1 MIKLI
6 VNISTCAL
14 WMLGIVYL
22 ILRLRDIWRNFKKY
36 DTVRGYDNY
45 VNSQWYW
52 HPKKEFGR
60 LDPPHNSR
68 FGGMNCALIVL
79 GLILIPEIIFGDL
92 YPNKQYLFTFSYVAK
107 LLFMIIAAIMAALL
121 AFYVPIHLKSPICI
135 CYNLH
140 YIFKG
145 KPRSLV
151 WKRLTTYTLIGAC
164 LCFPL
169 YLLAFNNYLY
179 ADEEKL
185 VYSDFFSLEEKV
197 MYYDDVSKIDISYT
211 DKGLIESY
219 VFVSEVGKTFPV
231 YPGDFPNG
239 ELEDIIAKI
248 D

>member
-1 MIKLI
+1 
-6 VNISTCAL
+6 
-14 WMLGIVYL
+14 
-22 ILRLRDIWRNFKKY
+22 
-36 DTVRGYDNY
+36 
-45 VNSQWYW
+45 
-52 HPKKEFGR
+52 
-60 LDPPHNSR
+60 
-68 FGGMNCALIVL
+68 
-79 GLILIPEIIFGDL
+79 
-92 YPNKQYLFTFSYVAK
+92 
-107 LLFMIIAAIMAALL
+107 MAALL

-164 LCFPL
+164 LCFPI

-185 VYSDFFSLEEKV
+185 VYSNFFSLEEKV